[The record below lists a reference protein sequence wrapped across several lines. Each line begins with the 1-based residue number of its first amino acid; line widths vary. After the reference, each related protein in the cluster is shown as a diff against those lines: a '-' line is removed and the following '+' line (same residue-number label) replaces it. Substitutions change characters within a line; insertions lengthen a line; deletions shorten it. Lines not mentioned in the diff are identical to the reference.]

1 MALLFR
7 LGTGQSGAMQTIV
20 GFFGTCQS
28 ALTDLVGLP
37 ARHLTAFM
45 DGVDEVWLSES
56 FRDQPAGIDQAH

>member
-1 MALLFR
+1 
-7 LGTGQSGAMQTIV
+7 MQTIV

-37 ARHLTAFM
+37 ARNLTAFM